1 MIPETR
7 KKKKQKKK
15 KQAPVTVVAFACYV
29 SANCAVLVG
38 RTGPGFVSQIRH
50 NVEFTFTG
58 ICPDSTALPHALFLK
73 QGPN

>member
-1 MIPETR
+1 MLSCLYLGHL
-7 KKKKQKKK
+7 
-15 KQAPVTVVAFACYV
+15 PVTVACL
-29 SANCAVLVG
+29 LVKFRSTVRYWSG
-38 RTGPGFVSQIRH
+38 EPAPGFVSQIRH